1 VSRSCAFNPKNG
13 THKISIKNTLLI
25 WITKVERI
33 NHFSIIATA
42 KFISLTIVF
51 VSNLEK
57 NKMKTCINS
66 EIGRLEGVIIHTPG
80 SEVENM
86 TPENAERALY
96 SDILNL
102 SVASKEYAQLAG
114 VLKSVTKV
122 FDVKD
127 LLSDILKDEKVK
139 FQLVEKI
146 CANQDFICNAHD
158 LLQKSASQLTNLL
171 IEGVVI
177 KKNNLTNYLNNER
190 FSIRPLHNLFFTRDS
205 AMGMNDKMLIGKMAN
220 RVRERESVIMES
232 IFNNH
237 PNIETTT
244 LNPANPKS
252 GIMGNLKSTIE
263 GGDFQVARD
272 DIFVIGTGVRT
283 STQGIDFIIEN
294 IYNSIKEEK
303 HFVIQELPLMP
314 ESFIHLDMVFTLLDK
329 DKCMVYEP
337 VILKSTSLKCIHIH
351 VKDGEIKSIQE
362 RENIITALEKLD
374 MPLTQVICGGADE
387 WNQEREQW
395 HSGANFFSFAPG
407 KVLGYARNVN
417 TVEQMDKAGFSIVT
431 AADVAE
437 GKDSPDNYKKCFV
450 TVEGSELARGGGGA
464 RCMTMPVNRDKVEW

>member
-1 VSRSCAFNPKNG
+1 
-13 THKISIKNTLLI
+13 
-25 WITKVERI
+25 
-33 NHFSIIATA
+33 
-42 KFISLTIVF
+42 
-51 VSNLEK
+51 
-57 NKMKTCINS
+57 MKTCINS

-263 GGDFQVARD
+263 GGDFQVARN

-294 IYNSIKEEK
+294 IKQTKTALHHII
-303 HFVIQELPLMP
+303 VQELPATP
-314 ESFIHLDMVFTLLDK
+314 ESFIHLDMVFTFLNTDS
-329 DKCMVYEP
+329 CMVYEP
-337 VILKSTSLKCIHIH
+337 VIYKMNRLRTIHIQ
-351 VKDGEIKSIQE
+351 I
-362 RENIITALEKLD
+362 ENKQVTKIEEVPNIPAALKKLGMD
-374 MPLTQVICGGADE
+374 LRPINCGGNNDS
-387 WNQEREQW
+387 WIQEREQW
-395 HSGANFFSFAPG
+395 HSGANFFAFAPG
-407 KVLGYARNVN
+407 KIIGYERNVHTIDALN
-417 TVEQMDKAGFSIVT
+417 NSGFDVLKATDII
-431 AADVAE
+431 E
-437 GKDSPDNYKKCFV
+437 GKVLIDDYKKCVV
-450 TVEGSELARGGGGA
+450 TIAGSELARGGGGA
-464 RCMTMPVNRDKVEW
+464 RCMTMPIRRAEVE